1 MHDTVIVGASHAG
14 LSAALV
20 LARAG
25 RRVLVIDNGSPRNP
39 GPNPAHAFHTR
50 DGQHNTA
57 ELLAIAHEQLA
68 NYPHV
73 TLEQGEVHRV
83 TRNHHGFLVSID
95 EREAACRKL
104 VLATGVR
111 DVLPPITGLAELWGT
126 LAVRC
131 PYCDGWELRDAD
143 LAVIGSG
150 EETLQHLGFLRIW
163 SKALTLYTHGDTPP
177 ETRSTQLS
185 DMDVHVIDSPI
196 ESIARTDDGRAAIT
210 ADGQRST
217 YRGIFLWP
225 KLEFRN
231 TLARQL
237 GCALQDG
244 GAVVVDGDTCET
256 TAPGVYAIGDLI
268 EPEKH
273 MVALAVAT
281 GLRAAFAINTALL
294 EMPGADGAS

>member
-1 MHDTVIVGASHAG
+1 MHDTVIVGGSHAG

-68 NYPHV
+68 KYPHV

-83 TRNHHGFLVSID
+83 VRNDHGFVAYIS
-95 EREAACRKL
+95 EREIACRKL

-143 LAVIGSG
+143 LAVIGSD
-150 EETLQHLGFLRIW
+150 EETLQHLGFLRTW
-163 SKALTLYTHGDTPP
+163 SKALTLYTHDGTLRETHTTP
-177 ETRSTQLS
+177 LA
-185 DMDVHVIDSPI
+185 DMGVHVIDTPI
-196 ESIARTDDGRAAIT
+196 GSIVRTGDGRAAIT
-210 ADGQRST
+210 AGDRRST
-217 YRGIFLWP
+217 YRGVFLWP

-244 GAVVVDGDTCET
+244 GAVAVDGDTCET
-256 TAPGVYAIGDLI
+256 TTPGVYAIGDLI

-281 GLRAAFAINTALL
+281 GLRTAFAINTALL
-294 EMPGADGAS
+294 EMSGTDKAS

>member
-1 MHDTVIVGASHAG
+1 MYDTVIVGGSHAG

-25 RRVLVIDNGSPRNP
+25 RRVLVIDHGSPRNP

-57 ELLAIAHEQLA
+57 GLLTIAHEQLA

-73 TLEQGEVHRV
+73 TLEQGEVHCV
-83 TRNHHGFLVSID
+83 TRNDHGFIASID
-95 EREAACRKL
+95 QREVACRKL

-111 DVLPPITGLAELWGT
+111 DVLPPIAGLAELWGT

-131 PYCDGWELRDAD
+131 PYCDGWELRDAG
-143 LAVIGSG
+143 LAVIGSD
-150 EETLQHLGFLRIW
+150 EQSLQHLGFLRIW
-163 SKALTLYTHGDTPP
+163 SKALTLYTHDNTPT
-177 ETRSTQLS
+177 ENYATSLS
-185 DMDVHVIDSPI
+185 DMGVHVIDSPI

-210 ADGQRST
+210 AGGQQST
-217 YRGIFLWP
+217 YHGVFLWP
-225 KLEFRN
+225 ELEFRN
-231 TLARQL
+231 ALARQL
-237 GCALQDG
+237 GCALLEG
-244 GAVVVDGDTCET
+244 GAVAVDGDTCET
-256 TAPGVYAIGDLI
+256 TTPSVYAIGDLI

-294 EMPGADGAS
+294 PTPDADKTP